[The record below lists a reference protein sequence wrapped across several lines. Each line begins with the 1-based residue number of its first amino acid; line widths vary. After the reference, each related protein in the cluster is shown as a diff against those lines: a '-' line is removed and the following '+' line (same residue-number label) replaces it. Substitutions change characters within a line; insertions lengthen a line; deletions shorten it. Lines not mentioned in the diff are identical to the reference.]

1 MAIVSSVIEAISP
14 QKDGR
19 SWVHEVHTDQV
30 GVKYDRN
37 YLAAAGLDTA
47 AALVAYALSLADDI
61 QAREIG
67 KNIADVA
74 TNGSLA
80 SPTLVYSTAAQNFSS
95 LRAVYQLA
103 TQTQAIMIG
112 DFLNTLTDLQLQN
125 AFSITAGQVTTLRA
139 NKLVPAATAA
149 TTIRAAAG
157 Q

>member
-1 MAIVSSVIEAISP
+1 M
-14 QKDGR
+14 
-19 SWVHEVHTDQV
+19 
-30 GVKYDRN
+30 KYDRN